1 MEKIRLKNK
10 TDKTISIVL
19 MLLIIFIFINST
31 YADENNNI
39 TQANEIIDNETS
51 NIISNE
57 TSNSK
62 ILSFKEQQE
71 QVKENLNIAKEKL
84 EFVEDEL
91 SITLLQIQNLEQ
103 RISEEQVKLDEINAN
118 YSEVQRKVNETQA
131 KLDVIQEEYDKK
143 DQMLRK
149 RLVALYKSGS
159 MTYLDVL
166 FNSKNVIDFVSRYYV
181 IKRIAE
187 YDSKSLIEIEKQKK
201 EVEKT
206 SKELNE
212 QKANM
217 KIVKA
222 QAEEQTVVLTN
233 TKTIVENH
241 KLSLT
246 DSEMQLKSEID
257 AYLKQQEELENLIQY
272 AIMGSTYELQY
283 SGGVMIWPTLTTSY
297 ITSSFGTRLHPIQG
311 IIKNHD
317 GIDIGGNMG
326 DPVYAAGDGIII
338 YSDYNNGGYGNMV
351 MIDHGLNEEGIKIV
365 TLYGHG
371 SKLLKTIGDTV
382 KQGDIIMEVG
392 STGNSTGPHVHFE
405 VRENGLAVDPKKYLS
420 NE

>member
-1 MEKIRLKNK
+1 MKYSKIKY
-10 TDKTISIVL
+10 KTISIVL
-19 MLLIIFIFINST
+19 LLLIIFIFINST
-31 YADENNNI
+31 YAENEENI
-39 TQANEIIDNETS
+39 AQSNETTNNETS
-51 NIISNE
+51 NTVNNEISDN
-57 TSNSK
+57 K
-62 ILSFKEQQE
+62 MLSLKEQQE

-91 SITLLQIQNLEQ
+91 SSTLLQIQKLEQ
-103 RISEEQVKLDEINAN
+103 RITEEQGKLDEINEKYN
-118 YSEVQRKVNETQA
+118 EIQKKVNETQE
-131 KLDVIQEEYDKK
+131 KLNTIQNEYDKK

-166 FNSKNVIDFVSRYYV
+166 FNSKNIIDFVSRYYV
-181 IKRIAE
+181 IKRITE
-187 YDSKSLIEIEKQKK
+187 YDSKTILEIEKQKK

-206 SKELNE
+206 SNELNAE
-212 QKANM
+212 KANM

-246 DSEMQLKSEID
+246 ESEQQLKSEID

-272 AIMGSTYELQY
+272 AIYGSTYELQY
-283 SGGVMIWPTLTTSY
+283 SGGIMIWPTLSTSY
-297 ITSSFGTRLHPIQG
+297 ITSSYGTRLHPIQG

-317 GIDIGGNMG
+317 GIDIGGNTG
-326 DPVYAAGDGIII
+326 DPIYAAANGVII
-338 YSDYNNGGYGNMV
+338 YSDFNTGGYGNMV
-351 MIDHGLNEEGIKIV
+351 MIDHGLNEEGVKIV

-371 SKLLKTIGDTV
+371 SKLLKTVGDTV
-382 KQGDIIMEVG
+382 SQGDIIMEVG

-405 VRENGLAVDPKKYLS
+405 VRENGLAIDPKKYLS
-420 NE
+420 N